1 LTIEEHGGGK
11 QLLRFRCWSQV
22 SNLSIFLFSLFVL
35 TTLFAIWDGA
45 VLMQILFGT
54 ASLFVVW
61 KVLQNSAK
69 GVHSLSNAF
78 LEQQFEPAGTQT
90 SSEEVEEEA
99 VELVPSLPKVAAAKA
114 FSNASEVFAPSR
126 LQVTETKYLD

>member
-1 LTIEEHGGGK
+1 
-11 QLLRFRCWSQV
+11 
-22 SNLSIFLFSLFVL
+22 
-35 TTLFAIWDGA
+35 
-45 VLMQILFGT
+45 MQILFGT